1 MAEKKGDQQEEGEG
15 RMGKRREVA
24 QRGAREYP
32 FGSVLVRDGD
42 NENNQGEAMQAS
54 LM

>member
-24 QRGAREYP
+24 QRGAEYP